1 MSSSVVVL
9 LIAALLIQFPIA
21 ALVYLDA
28 RRLDLERATMYA
40 LGILSVP
47 LAGWV
52 VVLWYLSQRSE
63 LPRADEATVDSD

>member
-1 MSSSVVVL
+1 MVSSVVVL

-21 ALVYLDA
+21 VLVYVDA
-28 RRLDLERATMYA
+28 RRLDLERPAMYS

-63 LPRADEATVDSD
+63 LPRADEATADSD